1 LHHSSFYGK
10 SFFPLK
16 HKPWLIMFNN
26 LLSTIQVGGYLIGI
40 NLMFKNTQRRI
51 HEDHQRSRL
60 QAYII
65 SLKLNITISLDFVQA
80 CFVMYIL
87 GLLLVFYNNVM

>member
-1 LHHSSFYGK
+1 
-10 SFFPLK
+10 
-16 HKPWLIMFNN
+16 MFNN
-26 LLSTIQVGGYLIGI
+26 LLSTIQVGGYIIGI
-40 NLMFKNTQRRI
+40 NLMFKYTQRRI
-51 HEDHQRSRL
+51 HGDHQRSRL

-87 GLLLVFYNNVM
+87 GLLLVFYNNVMWLLVPLHASLKQK